1 MNNFMIEKTPF
12 REKSLGCVAALSG
25 ALITEFLGQIGKKH
39 FSRAMARTKQRA
51 RKPKLKKSIGKE
63 EAWAEH
69 VQLEIAGELSVETSS
84 WKGRMVE
91 LVGLFNRLLMEPKWE
106 VVKDLRDESRQAIVC
121 PVCTVEIT
129 TRGRQAPSIVPC
141 HLFPVHLDR
150 IHQIVGDLYLTCP
163 TCKKVPGRS
172 GVSKVERHYENGGC
186 SEPALDR
193 ETVWKGV
200 QKTQLAMAVMD
211 LKVWEVERIRPGQ
224 VLVACPVCKLE
235 KEKGVRVHESMVKS
249 NQFKNHFEQEHKPL
263 KFLLKYRCLKCPIC
277 QDFVPPGLLGVHFD
291 QGRSCEKAVVLA
303 EKAEVPIK
311 EEGGEV
317 KMEIGG
323 ARDPESS
330 TIKEEYVELSNPN
343 HEVKMESGAIIKT
356 EAVEEFYGQQTSEW
370 VQMEVP
376 SLSKEEIL
384 KEIKANVHHVYKEV
398 FHVKEMEDEYIH
410 KLIQKYHRETNQPIT
425 LLKRLTKDLFYKY
438 KHEPQQGQDL
448 AWKCWIT
455 SSSGITICAR
465 DRKKKGA
472 MLKTALKALSQLFSI
487 NYPPSS

>member
-1 MNNFMIEKTPF
+1 
-12 REKSLGCVAALSG
+12 
-25 ALITEFLGQIGKKH
+25 
-39 FSRAMARTKQRA
+39 MARTKQRA

-91 LVGLFNRLLMEPKWE
+91 LVGLFNRLLTETNWE

-186 SEPALDR
+186 SEPALDTG
-193 ETVWKGV
+193 TVWKGV
-200 QKTQLAMAVMD
+200 QKKELVMAVMD

-235 KEKGVRVHESMVKS
+235 REKSARVHESMVKS

-263 KFLLKYRCLKCPIC
+263 KFLLQYRCLKCPIC
-277 QDFVPPGLLGVHFD
+277 QAFVSSGFLGVHFD
-291 QGRSCEKAVVLA
+291 QGRSCEQAVVLA
-303 EKAEVPIK
+303 EKAEVPFK

-323 ARDPESS
+323 YEDPEAG
-330 TIKEEYVELSNPN
+330 TIKEEYMEMLNPIKL
-343 HEVKMESGAIIKT
+343 ERGVVIKT
-356 EAVEEFYGQQTSEW
+356 EAVEEFYGEQTHEETQQEEMP
-370 VQMEVP
+370 QI
-376 SLSKEEIL
+376 SKEEIL
-384 KEIKANVHHVYKEV
+384 SMRAKYIDKDISLDVEDIDEGNAFE
-398 FHVKEMEDEYIH
+398 VKEMKDEDFQR
-410 KLIQKYHRETNQPIT
+410 LIQKYHVKTNQPIA
-425 LLKRLTKDLFYKY
+425 LLAQLTKDLFYKH
-438 KHEPQQGQDL
+438 KHEPQQGQDS

-455 SSSGITICAR
+455 SSSGLTICAR

-472 MLKTALKALSQLFSI
+472 MLKTARKALSQLFFI